1 MFPSFKLDIGLIL
14 FCFGCTFLLDSCKSS
29 PGAVTTVDAGTSSGG
44 VASGAGGSENTN
56 GTTATGASSFA
67 GGRATGGA
75 THAGGSSATGAAQAT
90 GGSSAT
96 GGRVSGGASAGGA
109 VGSTGGNGG
118 TVIMT
123 GGGGGTDPGSTGGT
137 ATGGGS
143 PRGPTPPTATAKFP
157 FPQNRESSHC
167 IYPAAYDN
175 QDVKDVYTAWKSDL
189 VTSDGAGGFRRV
201 KRPAEPGLQVNSTVS
216 EGIAYGMI
224 IAVYM
229 DDQELFDDLWKYSLA
244 HTWTYTP
251 WGGGGST
258 PTILMN
264 WYIGADGNVTT
275 DGTGAATDAD
285 EDMAWALIMA
295 DRQWGGSGK
304 LGKSYLDYAKQLLS
318 DIWKYEIDNGR
329 LPKNGSSWGSDKS
342 LNISYFAPGYY
353 RVFAKVTG
361 EARWGKDVVDYV
373 YTVISNNLNGSNGN
387 QDNGLVPAFSQ
398 SNGTPAEVS
407 EGQSALAFHY
417 QYDSC
422 RTPFR
427 IGLDACF
434 SGDSRAAAYVAKT
447 SNFFSKIGA
456 ANIVDGYELNGT
468 PKPQYPDQYEGRS
481 AAFIG
486 PAGVGAMHS
495 DTFQSFV
502 DDVYDLVRQNNMWC
516 GGQYYDES
524 WTMLSMLMM
533 TANFL
538 DYTQY

>member
-1 MFPSFKLDIGLIL
+1 
-14 FCFGCTFLLDSCKSS
+14 
-29 PGAVTTVDAGTSSGG
+29 VTATDAGTSTGGEQSGSGG
-44 VASGAGGSENTN
+44 SANAGGSAAAGTASSAGARPSGGATHGGGSTATGAAPASAGSSPTGGASGTGGKSGGGASTGGAGGSIASS
-56 GTTATGASSFA
+56 GGGGPTGAV
-67 GGRATGGA
+67 GGTGL
-75 THAGGSSATGAAQAT
+75 
-90 GGSSAT
+90 
-96 GGRVSGGASAGGA
+96 SGGA
-109 VGSTGGNGG
+109 
-118 TVIMT
+118 
-123 GGGGGTDPGSTGGT
+123 

-143 PRGPTPPTATAKFP
+143 PRGPTPPTATSKFP

-167 IYPAAYDN
+167 SFPAAYDN
-175 QDVKDVYTAWKSDL
+175 QDVKDVYTAWKNDL
-189 VTSDGAGGFRRV
+189 VTSDGAGGLRRV
-201 KRPAEPGLQVNSTVS
+201 KRPADPGLQANSTVS
-216 EGIAYGMI
+216 EGIAYGMM

-229 DDQELFDDLWKYSLA
+229 DDQTLFDDLWKYSLA
-244 HTWTYTP
+244 HSWTYTP
-251 WGGGGST
+251 WGGGASS

-264 WYIGADGNVTT
+264 WYIAADGNVATQASAGQ
-275 DGTGAATDAD
+275 DGNGAATDAD

-295 DRQWGGSGK
+295 DKQWGGSGK
-304 LGKSYLDYAKQLLS
+304 LDKSYLDYAKQLLG

-342 LNISYFAPGYY
+342 LNISYFAPAYY

-373 YTVISNNLNGSNGN
+373 YTVISNNLNASNGN

-398 SNGTPAEVS
+398 SNGTRAEVS

-427 IGLDACF
+427 IGLDACL
-434 SGDSRAAAYVAKT
+434 SGDSRAVAYVAKT

-456 ANIVDGYELNGT
+456 AKIVDGYELNGT
-468 PKPQYPDQYEGRS
+468 PKPQYPDKYGGLS

-495 DTFQSFV
+495 DSFQSFV